1 MFGRYLNIL
10 SRRRADN
17 ACEKNPAG
25 YRDARRR
32 GSPGIPPAIGLQ
44 DGASADG
51 VAGDP
56 TPPPTPGV
64 TRRNMLASSALA
76 IAGGALAASPQAWT
90 DGPGIAVAPSS
101 QRLSEHESKLRRA
114 LEARPLPPGLPDRD
128 YLPVEAPNSGKI
140 PFQIVDGVKV
150 FHLVAMEV
158 WNEFMPGLKALCRG
172 YNGMVH
178 PVLEAMEGERVRMY
192 VTNRLPEAT
201 TVHWHGLYV
210 PNGMDGVGG
219 LTQAPIPPGE
229 TFKYEFNLVEHGTK
243 MFHAQYDEMTQIA
256 LGLTGLFVIHPR
268 GPRRRVD
275 RDFAIMLHEWR
286 IAPGAYRPDPPAMT
300 DFNVFTMNAKSF
312 PATHPL
318 VARTGQRVR
327 IRLGNLGPMDHHPI
341 HLHNYSFNI
350 VATDGGDIPESAQQ
364 RETTVLVP
372 VGTTQTIEFSATN
385 PGDWAMH
392 RPMTHHPMTQM
403 GRHCGNMIGMKP
415 GDLGRPVRRL
425 PPDCMTMGR
434 NDMPGMRRMPG
445 EPNSQPMAG
454 GKGPYGVIDR
464 SGMFT
469 ILKVRDGIKTY
480 EDPGWY
486 SPPPDTRADVA
497 PHRDLRRDGV
507 NPHVVPPV
515 IAGPSSP
522 AVAEG

>member
-1 MFGRYLNIL
+1 MFERFLKVVSGWRTG
-10 SRRRADN
+10 N
-17 ACEKNPAG
+17 ACEQDSDGFQNV
-25 YRDARRR
+25 RRR
-32 GSPGIPPAIGLQ
+32 TAPAIPLVGIR
-44 DGASADG
+44 DRMGFGGA
-51 VAGDP
+51 AGDT
-56 TPPPTPGV
+56 TPSATTNV
-64 TRRNMLASSALA
+64 TRRDVLASSALA
-76 IAGGALAASPQAWT
+76 IAGGALAVPQRALAS
-90 DGPGIAVAPSS
+90 GSGIAGTPSP
-101 QRLSEHESKLRRA
+101 RNLPGRESKLRRA
-114 LEARPLPPGLPDRD
+114 LEGHPLPPGLPGRD

-158 WNEFMPGLKALCRG
+158 WNEFVPGLKALCRG

-243 MFHAQYDEMTQIA
+243 MFHAHYDEMTPIA

-268 GPRRRVD
+268 RPQRRVD

-286 IAPGAYRPDPPAMT
+286 IAPGAYRPDPLAMT

-425 PPDCMTMGR
+425 PPDCMTMGP

-507 NPHVVPPV
+507 NPHVVPAV

-522 AVAEG
+522 AAAEA